1 MACIKLY
8 IAHSGE
14 AIPVCDLN
22 LESVTALELVE
33 SAKEAGVLPPLPYF
47 CFNTCGE
54 YKDYLLIGEDPIPIR
69 FDEREKSLSELGFS
83 DGDII
88 HVVGMPLY
96 VE

>member
-1 MACIKLY
+1 MASIELY
-8 IAHSGE
+8 FSGE
-14 AIPVCDLN
+14 TIPVYDVD
-22 LESVTALELVE
+22 LESVTALKIVE
-33 SAKEAGVLPPLPYF
+33 AAKEAGVLPPLLYF

-54 YKDYLLIGEDPIPIR
+54 YKDYLLIGKKDPTIPIR